1 VIDMPIFKKK
11 KGLARLITLLT
22 REDANVVDHELPFAM
37 MLFSL
42 MATGGISIYE
52 GWKRLKSIKFLPV
65 IQKDAKD
72 FVRKVKV
79 LGYDPLTIMYTKAE
93 ETKSKLYRDF
103 LAGYVS
109 CVKSGSNIA
118 DFLKSKLRSI
128 FELKAAAEN
137 RSVERLGSLVEVYAV
152 ILIVSL
158 CINILYV
165 VLSSNHVF
173 EALALGGLASSPVV
187 MNLAMLITPVI
198 SMMLILAAHSMRKS
212 SLVGLVQPYRV
223 AIVPVFIALILLM
236 LTFVLSMN
244 FLSNMIGYPGLV
256 TLCLLIVSIP
266 PSLSY
271 WRIAK
276 MNSAAEEAMPSF
288 IRDVTEARKA
298 GLSPEKSIIHAS
310 KRKGYGQFSKVLK
323 LVRNQIVW
331 GVPLRRIFE
340 NIKSKVLSWTV
351 LVNFLIL
358 VEAIEIGGGSTEA
371 FETLAEYSEKSRDI
385 EKNKQEMLK
394 PYIVL
399 AFIWSILIA
408 FTTSVV
414 ATTVAILGQV
424 SMVNFGN
431 AMALALREQITT
443 FSIGIIFQCWLSG
456 FFIGQVTEGSL
467 AAGFKHSAMLVIV
480 AYMSLII
487 SQNILRG
494 MFTI

>member
-1 VIDMPIFKKK
+1 VIDLTILKQT
-11 KGLARLITLLT
+11 KGLKGLVTLLT
-22 REDANVVDHELPFAM
+22 SEDANLVDHELPFAM

-42 MATGGISIYE
+42 MAAGGISIYE
-52 GWKRLKSIKFLPV
+52 SWKRLKSIRFLPT

-72 FVRKVKV
+72 FVCKVKV
-79 LGYDPLTIMYTKAE
+79 LGYDPLTIMYAKAE

-109 CVKSGSNIA
+109 CVKSGSNVT

-137 RSVERLGSLVEVYAV
+137 RSVERLGSLVEIYAV

-165 VLSSNHVF
+165 VLSSNGVF
-173 EALALGGLASSPVV
+173 EALAFGGLPSSSMVL
-187 MNLAMLITPVI
+187 NLAVLITPII
-198 SMMLILAAHSMRKS
+198 SMMLILAARSMRRS
-212 SLVGLVQPYRV
+212 NLVGLEQPYRL
-223 AIVPVFIALILLM
+223 AIVPAIIALILFM
-236 LTFVLSMN
+236 LTFVFSISFIGDIL
-244 FLSNMIGYPGLV
+244 GYPGLV
-256 TLCLLIVSIP
+256 SLCLLIVSIP
-266 PSLSY
+266 PSFSY
-271 WRIAK
+271 WRIARL
-276 MNSAAEEAMPSF
+276 NAAAEEAMPSF
-288 IRDVTEARKA
+288 VRDVTEARKA

-310 KRKGYGQFSKVLK
+310 KRKGYSHFSKVLE

-331 GVPLRRIFE
+331 GIPLRKIFE
-340 NIKSKVLSWTV
+340 NIKNRVLSWTV
-351 LVNFLIL
+351 LVDFLIL

-385 EKNKQEMLK
+385 EKNKRELLK

-414 ATTVAILGQV
+414 ATTVTILGQI
-424 SMVNFGN
+424 SMVSLGN
-431 AMALALREQITT
+431 RMTLAMQEQIST

-467 AAGFKHSAMLVIV
+467 AAGFKYSAMLVIV
-480 AYMSLII
+480 AILSLII
-487 SQNILRG
+487 SQNILQG
-494 MFTI
+494 MFTM